1 MCTRR
6 PPCSRLPDFGQ
17 TSPSGAK
24 MMAHS
29 EPELVRWKILALV
42 GAVLGGCTL
51 AIYLWLMASQP
62 DDITS
67 QSRTTIW
74 AIAMAIPCLI
84 AVAGTLPGAWRW
96 ARGLLVTAAI
106 LFGCLG
112 FVAMNSVGIG
122 FLGAAMA
129 TGAAAF
135 MQWHLT
141 DQRPHSHHGST

>member
-1 MCTRR
+1 MHSAATLS
-6 PPCSRLPDFGQ
+6 SRLPDFGQ

-29 EPELVRWKILALV
+29 EPMLFGWKILARV
-42 GAVLGGCTL
+42 GAAVGGCTL
-51 AIYLWLMASQP
+51 AIYLWLIASQP

-96 ARGLLVTAAI
+96 ARSLLVTAAI

-112 FVAMNSVGIG
+112 LVAIASVGIG
-122 FLGAAMA
+122 LLGAAMA
-129 TGAAAF
+129 TGAAAIK
-135 MQWHLT
+135 QWHLA